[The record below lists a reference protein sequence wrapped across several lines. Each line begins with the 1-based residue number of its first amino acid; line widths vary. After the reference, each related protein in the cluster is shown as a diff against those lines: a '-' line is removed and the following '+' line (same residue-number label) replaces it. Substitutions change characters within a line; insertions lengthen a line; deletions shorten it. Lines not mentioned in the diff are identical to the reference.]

1 MTGLNPPPINL
12 LPHSYPFVLIDRIV
26 QLEQGKRSVCLKN
39 VSINEGFF
47 QGHFKGNPVM
57 PGVLIIEAMAQTS
70 GLIIGSEETSL
81 PSNEVKGLFS
91 LGSIKYAKF
100 KKPVVPGDQLI
111 ITSSLVHKLPPLY
124 VFEVVASVEG
134 EIVSEAEI
142 TLALK

>member
-1 MTGLNPPPINL
+1 MTGLNPSPINL

-70 GLIIGSEETSL
+70 GLIIGSEETR
-81 PSNEVKGLFS
+81 LFY

-124 VFEVVASVEG
+124 AFEVVASVEG